1 MNRNLRIRTCL
12 LAAASVSVLGLAACD
27 NPNTAENAGRKV
39 DQAVA
44 KIGNKAEQAGQK
56 IENKMDQMA
65 QGAREQTAMA
75 SQKLDDAG
83 ITAAVKAGIL
93 AEPGLKVLK
102 IDVETVQGVVTLTGS
117 ADSPMNVDKA
127 TQIAS
132 GVQGVKSVDN
142 RVAVSSKG

>member
-1 MNRNLRIRTCL
+1 MNRNLRFVTCL
-12 LAAASVSVLGLAACD
+12 LAAASLSALGLAGCN

-56 IENKMDQMA
+56 IENKMEQVA
-65 QGAREQTAMA
+65 QGAREKSATAGQA
-75 SQKLDDAG
+75 LDDAG

-102 IDVETVQGVVTLTGS
+102 IDVDTVQGIVTLTGS
-117 ADSPMNVDKA
+117 ADSTQNVEKA
-127 TQIAS
+127 GQVAS
-132 GVQGVKSVDN
+132 AVQGVKSGDN